1 MDRTRAL
8 GRSMRD
14 NPVAMTLVGVGLGS
28 LLALRLRN
36 SDRAGQ
42 RQGARQTGRY
52 GRGPVDLYGNPYQPR
67 SDTSPGHNADLA
79 AKARAAGAD
88 LERIGG
94 ESEEAF
100 RERVDVARGAVLGV
114 ARQAGEAAATFRDR
128 IEQAL
133 SGVAGQAR
141 RMSDQAVSVA
151 AEAGHAVADTA
162 GRVGAMAGELAGRGQ
177 AAAEGVWQGAS
188 RAGVQAR
195 SLSSR
200 TTSYLQEQ
208 PLLLAA
214 LGVVAGAALG
224 LLLPSSRSERRV
236 LGEARDGV
244 RDSAQAAVRAAG
256 QQVADAGRVCAVVE
270 DTAAGR
276 EAVQRELSATEPPE

>member
-8 GRSMRD
+8 GQSIRQ
-14 NPVAMTLVGVGLGS
+14 NAVALTLVGVGLGW
-28 LLALRLRN
+28 LLVLGLRN
-36 SDRAGQ
+36 PDRAGQ
-42 RQGARQTGRY
+42 RQGATQAGRY
-52 GRGPVDLYGNPYQPR
+52 GRGRVDLYGNPYQPR
-67 SDTSPGHNADLA
+67 SDSPPGYGADLA
-79 AKARAAGAD
+79 AKARAAGAA
-88 LERIGG
+88 LQRIGG

-177 AAAEGVWQGAS
+177 AAAQG
-188 RAGVQAR
+188 
-195 SLSSR
+195 
-200 TTSYLQEQ
+200 
-208 PLLLAA
+208 
-214 LGVVAGAALG
+214 
-224 LLLPSSRSERRV
+224 
-236 LGEARDGV
+236 
-244 RDSAQAAVRAAG
+244 
-256 QQVADAGRVCAVVE
+256 
-270 DTAAGR
+270 
-276 EAVQRELSATEPPE
+276 